1 MKSFRL
7 PFNECNHRVICCGVS
22 SVMHVSKHTVM
33 LRVIA
38 TAATLN
44 VAIPNDEA
52 DDLL

>member
-1 MKSFRL
+1 M
-7 PFNECNHRVICCGVS
+7 
-22 SVMHVSKHTVM
+22 SKHTVM

-44 VAIPNDEA
+44 VAIPNGEA